1 MSHSHQ
7 PGSCEHGPEKV
18 DVRLESLTNS
28 TPAETS
34 LPARILAKSREVA
47 AQSGHKAVYTV
58 GMDVGS
64 TTVKAV
70 VVDTATDQLV
80 YAADGD
86 GCCYGNYELSLS
98 SDQMQLTATDF
109 L

>member
-1 MSHSHQ
+1 MSSGASAPRIYTSGRKTRTIHGGLVGHSHQ
-7 PGSCEHGPEKV
+7 HGSCDNAPAKV
-18 DVRLESLTNS
+18 DVALDSLLNS
-28 TPAETS
+28 APREDS

-70 VVDTATDQLV
+70 VVDTATD
-80 YAADGD
+80 
-86 GCCYGNYELSLS
+86 E
-98 SDQMQLTATDF
+98 MIW
-109 L
+109 